1 MITVLF
7 LCFWEVRM
15 DNSIQVNDQY
25 AAIQL
30 IKILF
35 ERGLINKATYI
46 NVLKNY
52 DTPDSHISQVA

>member
-15 DNSIQVNDQY
+15 DNNIQVNDQY

-52 DTPDSHISQVA
+52 DTPDSHISHVA

>member
-1 MITVLF
+1 
-7 LCFWEVRM
+7 M
-15 DNSIQVNDQY
+15 DNNIQVNDQY

-52 DTPDSHISQVA
+52 DTPDSHISHVA